1 MLNAAL
7 LLAASIVVGQAE
19 SAQATFL
26 PKEVVASYQYLMGTW
41 KTQGRIGEERSE
53 GEVSFRWA
61 PGRFSYVLT
70 GFLSSSK
77 PGEPDQQW
85 TGLGGYDPV
94 KKQTIEKIFW
104 SDGSH
109 YTLYFDTSTPVRN
122 KGSITGELTGME
134 HGQEFQAKI
143 SVERKGPEEFVYGSQ
158 TADGRTFEVTFS
170 KISGPKAA
178 KAKPKQ
184 D

>member
-1 MLNAAL
+1 MVSAAFL
-7 LLAASIVVGQAE
+7 LVASMVVGQAE
-19 SAQATFL
+19 GAQATFL
-26 PKEVVASYQYLMGTW
+26 PKEVVASYQYVMGTW
-41 KTQGRIGEERSE
+41 KIQANIGEERSE
-53 GEVSFRWA
+53 GEFSCRWA

-70 GFLSSSK
+70 GFLSSST
-77 PGEPDQQW
+77 PGEADQQW

-122 KGSITGELTGME
+122 KGSITGEITAIE
-134 HGQEFQAKI
+134 QGQEFQHKI
-143 SVERKGPEEFVYGSQ
+143 SVERKGPEAFIYRSQ
-158 TADGRTFEVTFS
+158 TADGGLFELTFS